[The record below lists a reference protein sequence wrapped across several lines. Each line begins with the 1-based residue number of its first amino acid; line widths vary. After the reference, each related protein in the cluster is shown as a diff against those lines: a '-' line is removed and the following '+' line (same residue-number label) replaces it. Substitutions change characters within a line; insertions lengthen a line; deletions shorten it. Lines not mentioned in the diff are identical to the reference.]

1 MTFLPKSIFAGTV
14 IILSS
19 AAIMSCSSYRAEN
32 ENAPLTFATSPQS
45 YTTTILSDTSLVAV
59 GDSASLSVWGYPEF
73 GTRAIVKA
81 TGTIT
86 APLLGE
92 VMAAGLTK
100 SEFAK
105 ILKDKLAEYIAG
117 EIKMSLEISNPIPR
131 ITVLGS
137 VGRQGSFAAISDMPL
152 LEAISTAGGWLP
164 DSDLRYVKITRQ
176 ATMEGDRRF
185 IEIDLNAFLESGN
198 ARALPMVHPGDVV
211 IIPARENFVRNV
223 GEFFRDAFLIFGV
236 FGLFK

>member
-1 MTFLPKSIFAGTV
+1 MSSLPKFAFM
-14 IILSS
+14 S
-19 AAIMSCSSYRAEN
+19 AAFVLCAAGIISCAGYQMSN
-32 ENAPLTFATSPQS
+32 ETPTLTFATGPQS

-59 GDSASLSVWGYPEF
+59 GDSVTLSVWGYQEF
-73 GTRAIVKA
+73 GTRTIVKA

-105 ILKDKLAEYIAG
+105 VLKEKLAEYIAG
-117 EIKMSLEISNPIPR
+117 EIKMSLEISNPVPR

-137 VGRQGSFAAISDMPL
+137 VGHQGSFPAVSDMPL
-152 LEAISTAGGWLP
+152 LEAISAAGGWLP

-176 ATMEGDRRF
+176 ATMEGGHRF

-198 ARALPMVHPGDVV
+198 ARALPAVHPGDVV
-211 IIPARENFVRNV
+211 IIPARENFVRDV
-223 GEFFRDAFLIFGV
+223 GDFFRDAFLIFGV